1 MSYQDDS
8 TPWSLEWTEEL
19 SVGIPEIDAEHRRFI
34 RLVNELNDAIASRMG
49 AAKLNRR
56 MQAVLDDA
64 VAHFQHE
71 AVLFKEWGYPDA
83 PGHEEKHAQITRTLR
98 EIMSQLANGGT
109 EYEWVDAG
117 LKIKK
122 TLIDHLLNEDMK
134 CRDYRRKNNVSSN
147 SSRRLR

>member
-19 SVGIPEIDAEHRRFI
+19 SVGIPEIDAEHRHFI
-34 RLVNELNDAIASRMG
+34 RLVNELNDAISRRMDVVEIG
-49 AAKLNRR
+49 KR

-83 PGHEEKHAQITRTLR
+83 SEHEQKHAQITRTLH
-98 EIMSQLANGGT
+98 EIRSQLANGGT
-109 EYEWVDAG
+109 EYEWVEAG

-134 CRDYRRKNNVSSN
+134 YRDYRRKNNVSSN
-147 SSRRLR
+147 SSRLG